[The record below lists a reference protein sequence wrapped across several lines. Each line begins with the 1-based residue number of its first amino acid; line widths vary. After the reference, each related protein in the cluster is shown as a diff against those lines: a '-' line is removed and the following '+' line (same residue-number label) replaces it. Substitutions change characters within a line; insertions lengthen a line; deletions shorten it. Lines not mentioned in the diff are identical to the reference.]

1 VANSDTKNINVPNIP
16 DVHGE
21 TAQKDKQLRDFLVAV
36 KITLDKL
43 TGADDT
49 SNSALIDLLN
59 DNQ

>member
-1 VANSDTKNINVPNIP
+1 MADIYLPGIP
-16 DVHGE
+16 DINSKVLSE
-21 TAQKDKQLRDFLVAV
+21 DPQLKELLVAI

-43 TGADDT
+43 TGADVN

>member
-1 VANSDTKNINVPNIP
+1 MGDIKLPGLP

-21 TAQKDKQLRDFLVAV
+21 TTSADKQLRDFLIAV

-43 TGADDT
+43 TGADPK

>member
-1 VANSDTKNINVPNIP
+1 MGDIKLPNLP
-16 DVHGE
+16 DVHGKSASE
-21 TAQKDKQLRDFLVAV
+21 DKQLRDFLIAV

-43 TGADDT
+43 TGADPN

>member
-1 VANSDTKNINVPNIP
+1 MAKVVIPNLP
-16 DVHGE
+16 DVHGKT
-21 TAQKDKQLRDFLVAV
+21 TAEDKQLRDFLIAV

-43 TGADDT
+43 TGADAK